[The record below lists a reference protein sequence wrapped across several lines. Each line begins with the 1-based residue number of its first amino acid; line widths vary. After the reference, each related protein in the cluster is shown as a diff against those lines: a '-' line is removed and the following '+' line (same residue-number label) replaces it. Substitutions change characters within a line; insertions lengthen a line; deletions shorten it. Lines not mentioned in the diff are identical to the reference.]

1 MSENAGFQVTV
12 DLDGRPCLVIG
23 GNEESV
29 EKTTRLLDA
38 GAKVTVVH
46 PTLHGD
52 LRKLT
57 ASGKIIHRGRTFR
70 STDAQGVVV
79 ILNVLKDDLALAKSL
94 YELAK
99 TERFFVWSMDHTE
112 YSTILMPA
120 LVKRGPLRMAI
131 STSRT
136 APALAKT
143 LRENLDSVFDEEF
156 DQFLDWLGALREELK
171 KTEASDLRRRERLLE
186 AVNGFTLTA
195 ALEYPKSWKL
205 SEEKDTQLEQVGKEG
220 G

>member
-1 MSENAGFQVTV
+1 MGHNAGFQVTV

-23 GNEESV
+23 GDEEAV
-29 EKTTRLLDA
+29 EKILRLLEA

-46 PTLHGD
+46 PTLHVD

-57 ASGKIIHRGRTFR
+57 ASGKIIHRGRSFR
-70 STDAQGVVV
+70 STDAQDVVL

-99 TERFFVWSMDHTE
+99 TERFLLWSMDQSE
-112 YSTILMPA
+112 YSTLLMPA

-131 STSRT
+131 STSGT
-136 APALAKT
+136 APALART
-143 LRENLDSVFDEEF
+143 LRENLESVFDEEF

-171 KTEASDLRRRERLLE
+171 KTESSDRRRRERLLD
-186 AVNGFTLTA
+186 AVNGFALTA
-195 ALEYPKSWKL
+195 NLQYPNSWKL
-205 SEEKDTQLEQVGKEG
+205 SEEPELDQVGKEG

>member
-1 MSENAGFQVTV
+1 MSMNVGFQGTL

-23 GNEESV
+23 GDEEAV
-29 EKTTRLLDA
+29 EKITRLLDA

-46 PTLHGD
+46 PTLHSD

-57 ASGKIIHRGRTFR
+57 ASGKIIHRGRSFR
-70 STDAQGVVV
+70 ATDAQDAVV

-99 TERFFVWSMDHTE
+99 TERFLVWSMDQPE
-112 YSTILMPA
+112 YSTLLMPA
-120 LVKRGPLRMAI
+120 LVKRGPLRLAI
-131 STSRT
+131 STSGT
-136 APALAKT
+136 APALARV
-143 LRENLDSVFDEEF
+143 LRENLESLFDEEF

-171 KTEASDLRRRERLLE
+171 KTEASDRRRRERLLE
-186 AVNGFTLTA
+186 AVNGFALAATLQ
-195 ALEYPKSWKL
+195 YPNSWKL
-205 SEEKDTQLEQVGKEG
+205 SEETELDPVGKEG

>member
-1 MSENAGFQVTV
+1 
-12 DLDGRPCLVIG
+12 
-23 GNEESV
+23 
-29 EKTTRLLDA
+29 
-38 GAKVTVVH
+38 
-46 PTLHGD
+46 
-52 LRKLT
+52 
-57 ASGKIIHRGRTFR
+57 
-70 STDAQGVVV
+70 
-79 ILNVLKDDLALAKSL
+79 
-94 YELAK
+94 
-99 TERFFVWSMDHTE
+99 
-112 YSTILMPA
+112 
-120 LVKRGPLRMAI
+120 MAI

-195 ALEYPKSWKL
+195 TLEYPKSWKL

>member
-1 MSENAGFQVTV
+1 MNHRAGFQVT
-12 DLDGRPCLVIG
+12 LNLEGRQCLVIG
-23 GNEESV
+23 GDEEAV
-29 EKTTRLLDA
+29 EKISRLLDA

-46 PTLHGD
+46 PTLHVD

-57 ASGKIIHRGRTFR
+57 ASGKIIHRGRSFR
-70 STDAQGVVV
+70 STDAQDVVL

-99 TERFFVWSMDHTE
+99 TERFLVWSMDQAE
-112 YSTILMPA
+112 YSTLLMPA

-131 STSRT
+131 STSGT
-136 APALAKT
+136 APALARI
-143 LRENLDSVFDEEF
+143 LRENLESVFDEEF

-171 KTEASDLRRRERLLE
+171 KTESSDRRRRERLLD
-186 AVNGFTLTA
+186 AVNGFALNATLD
-195 ALEYPKSWKL
+195 YPNSWKL
-205 SEEKDTQLEQVGKEG
+205 SEQTELGQVGKEG

>member
-1 MSENAGFQVTV
+1 MSHNAGFQVTL
-12 DLDGRPCLVIG
+12 DLNGRQCLVIG
-23 GNEESV
+23 GDEEAV
-29 EKTTRLLDA
+29 EKINRLLDA

-57 ASGKIIHRGRTFR
+57 ASGKIIHRGRNFR
-70 STDAQGVVV
+70 STDAQEVVL

-99 TERFFVWSMDHTE
+99 TERFLVWSMDHAA

-120 LVKRGPLRMAI
+120 LVKRGALRIAI
-131 STSRT
+131 STSGT
-136 APALAKT
+136 APALAKI
-143 LRENLDSVFDEEF
+143 LRENLESTFDKEF

-171 KTEASDLRRRERLLE
+171 KTESNDRHRRERLLD
-186 AVNGFTLTA
+186 AVNGFSLSGI
-195 ALEYPKSWKL
+195 LQYPNSWKL
-205 SEEKDTQLEQVGKEG
+205 SEEPEFDQVGKEG